1 MYGHVWKKYI
11 LIFRFRSILI
21 LPLESSQKE
30 CTWLFF
36 FCEIGN
42 LKVLNDAKEYFDFN
56 TRVQSER
63 EYLTIFL
70 WNREFGGSEWCQ
82 IVFIQPS
89 KIPYSTNT
97 FLEPR
102 YSDWALVSLMK
113 WIVYENNYPFLQIS
127 TTGLN
132 PGDKF
137 WNNFH
142 LWK

>member
-30 CTWLFF
+30 CTLLFF

-42 LKVLNDAKEYFDFN
+42 LKVLNDAKEHFDFS

-97 FLEPR
+97 KEHFFGATVFWLGSSIFDEMN
-102 YSDWALVSLMK
+102 W
-113 WIVYENNYPFLQIS
+113 
-127 TTGLN
+127 
-132 PGDKF
+132 DKF